1 MVRLAVA
8 DRLAGRATSAHAFL
22 RTVGMSVGAGLAGGV
37 ILATV
42 AASVGDISSVREA
55 LAGGEADLAGAT
67 ATALAQGFS
76 IAHGV
81 SLVIMVVA
89 AWMAG
94 SLARGPSHGTSA

>member
-1 MVRLAVA
+1 
-8 DRLAGRATSAHAFL
+8 
-22 RTVGMSVGAGLAGGV
+22 MSVGAGLVGGV

-67 ATALAQGFS
+67 ANALARGFS

-81 SLVIMVVA
+81 SLLIMIIA
-89 AWMAG
+89 AWLAG
-94 SLARGPSHGTSA
+94 SLAQRRSDGTAG